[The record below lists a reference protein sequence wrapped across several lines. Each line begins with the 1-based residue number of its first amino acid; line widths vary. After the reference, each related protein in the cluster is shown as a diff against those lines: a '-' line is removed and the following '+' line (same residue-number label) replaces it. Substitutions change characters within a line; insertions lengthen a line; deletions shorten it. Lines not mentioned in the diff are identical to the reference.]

1 MSEKGCTTLY
11 HATLLVAE
19 ALIDIDPPMGTP
31 EFNYLTILVK
41 GIEAYEK
48 EKFPIG
54 GNDEQNK
61 EG

>member
-1 MSEKGCTTLY
+1 MY